1 MKKIIYSIF
10 ILSLCFHQQLLAQE
24 LKSEFLFEMNVYLNA
39 AQFVGP
45 VLKGTRVI
53 SPVKEGI
60 VKGEKISGKL
70 LVSGGADWGLIVD
83 STTFKLDVRGTIQT
97 DDGALIYMTYSG
109 YIHADAK
116 KFAMIFSGK
125 ANEVSPSDY
134 YFRTNPVFET
144 GSPKYAWLNHTVA
157 IGVGRIPVN
166 GNIVYRIYAIR

>member
-1 MKKIIYSIF
+1 MKKLICSIII
-10 ILSLCFHQQLLAQE
+10 ISLCFYQQLFAQE
-24 LKSEFLFEMNVYLNA
+24 LKSEFIFEMEVYLNN

-45 VLKGTRVI
+45 VLTGTRVI
-53 SPVKEGI
+53 SPVKEGF
-60 VKGEKISGKL
+60 VKGELINGKML
-70 LVSGGADWGLIVD
+70 AGGGADWGLIVD

-144 GSPKYAWLNHTVA
+144 SAQKYAWLNHTVA
-157 IGVGRIPVN
+157 IGVGHIPVN
-166 GNIVYRIYAIR
+166 GNIVYRIYAIK

>member
-1 MKKIIYSIF
+1 MKKLICSIVIIY
-10 ILSLCFHQQLLAQE
+10 LCFHQQLLAQE
-24 LKSEFLFEMNVYLNA
+24 LKSEFLFEMNVYLSP

-45 VLKGTRVI
+45 VLTGTRVI
-53 SPVKEGI
+53 SPVKEGF

-144 GSPKYAWLNHTVA
+144 SSPKYAWLNHTVA
-157 IGVGRIPVN
+157 IGVGHIPVN